1 MVLYIIT
8 NIKIQIIDISS
19 IICIIHFMGGISMIA
34 DLNVYRN
41 NQFEPVEF
49 SIDPSKILLSAWK
62 KKM

>member
-1 MVLYIIT
+1 
-8 NIKIQIIDISS
+8 
-19 IICIIHFMGGISMIA
+19 MIA

-62 KKM
+62 KKMPRMT